1 ALLDAIKGNKTQP
14 TGASN
19 YGPLATN
26 ADGTLSTGTYYKYWF
41 ADKSKIVADGATP
54 DTSKGEI
61 SLPEALKKIDGSYT
75 PVAPETAASLMKD
88 AADYVEANAVTP
100 NTVTNKGTYV
110 VYVLAKIPNHKAKVY
125 KYEFKLDVAGIKYQ
139 IELWQSKK
147 DGTGTK
153 TKIEKNASGAY
164 EVDYDPE
171 MKIEATALYEWQ
183 FTGATTTTPPAGWS
197 PNAATSVPGET
208 GATNTVTQAYVRM
221 HYKGQSATIGTLGH
235 DNAWG
240 YGYPSTETGAD
251 QNALDNSGEK
261 KVNGV
266 ATARKAGYDGAPS
279 EAGKYR
285 VTLVDWNAETSNFNL
300 VADTGHNE
308 YLDFEIKQKELKK
321 PDAATAP
328 TGKGTYDGTEQT
340 YTVSAK
346 ADGSY
351 TYKMSLFTAGRAVN
365 GVFDDS
371 SLVDDLTAG
380 TADDTKKEY
389 KVTTAG
395 TYKVALRL
403 PLDSSYDASG
413 KPNGTKPRNYKW
425 ENETK
430 DYIEV
435 EVELKQK

>member
-1 ALLDAIKGNKTQP
+1 
-14 TGASN
+14 
-19 YGPLATN
+19 
-26 ADGTLSTGTYYKYWF
+26 
-41 ADKSKIVADGATP
+41 
-54 DTSKGEI
+54 
-61 SLPEALKKIDGSYT
+61 
-75 PVAPETAASLMKD
+75 
-88 AADYVEANAVTP
+88 
-100 NTVTNKGTYV
+100 
-110 VYVLAKIPNHKAKVY
+110 
-125 KYEFKLDVAGIKYQ
+125 
-139 IELWQSKK
+139 
-147 DGTGTK
+147 
-153 TKIEKNASGAY
+153 
-164 EVDYDPE
+164 

-261 KVNGV
+261 TVNGV

-340 YTVSAK
+340 YTISAK

-351 TYKMSLFTAGRAVN
+351 TYKMSLFTAGKAVN

-435 EVELKQK
+435 EVELKQKELQVNWLFQSETDASANPPVAPGGINSTYKANVKGYLSTEWRGQNKPVAERDEQGNEVQEDGQTKYEEPVLQYYYKYITDKKDGSGTVVVDSAHTITIGADFKLQDLAYNGTLSTVVL